1 VGEFFAMLSAVFFGS
16 ANVLINKGIVNQG
29 SASAVRDN
37 GAFIS
42 ILLTITISG
51 LMVIVWAFYR
61 GWPALNTTGIF
72 WFGLAGILTAFIGR
86 VFLYSSIQHLGPVRA
101 TTIKRLNPFFA
112 VLIGVLLLGEPLT
125 WMLVAGMILIFSSF
139 IILMF
144 EGHGPS
150 FAGTDARAGDTPAV
164 VAEKNCTKTL
174 KESLRSVANV
184 GYLYGSISALAY
196 AFGYFGRKL
205 GLAEIPD
212 PFFGTMIGAA
222 VGACV
227 FLLIGVFEPRY
238 RAVVRSTFTQ
248 FHWWFFLAGVA
259 SSVGQIL
266 YFTALNYST
275 ISRVALISSME
286 VFFTI
291 FLAVWVFKVRENLT
305 PQVIAAAVVGIAGTA
320 LIVW

>member
-42 ILLTITISG
+42 ILLTIAISG

-125 WMLVAGMILIFSSF
+125 WMLVAGMMLIFFSF

-150 FAGTDARAGDTPAV
+150 FAGTDAGDTPAV
-164 VAEKNCTKTL
+164 VAEKDWTKIL
-174 KESLRSVANV
+174 KEYLRSVANV
-184 GYLYGSISALAY
+184 GYLYGPISALAY
-196 AFGYFGRKL
+196 AFGYLGRKL
-205 GLAEIPD
+205 GLTEIPD
-212 PFFGTMIGAA
+212 PFFGSMIGAA

-227 FLLIGVFEPRY
+227 FLLMGVFEPRY
-238 RAVVRSTFTQ
+238 RAAVRSTFTQ

-259 SSVGQIL
+259 SSVGQIF